1 MKMTLIVMW
10 MMIQQD
16 ESIVDNR
23 GIENDFGNI
32 NDDDDEQD
40 SLMSEECLQLN
51 SIVLCAFF
59 FHNRDL
65 DLGDESFSIF
75 SCRYCSVYK
84 FWNFE
89 SSKITG

>member
-32 NDDDDEQD
+32 NDDDEQD
-40 SLMSEECLQLN
+40 SLMSE
-51 SIVLCAFF
+51 
-59 FHNRDL
+59 
-65 DLGDESFSIF
+65 
-75 SCRYCSVYK
+75 
-84 FWNFE
+84 
-89 SSKITG
+89 